1 MLCFQRYGYK
11 EVLLGKRGAGTLFGN
26 TTLRMLKVMIL
37 DAKSQP
43 LVAMNI
49 FITFESVA
57 WTNTLKR
64 NIADKQHG
72 LIGALLWDVH
82 NHSPALQTM
91 LPDPKEFYISVMLL
105 QCHSLD

>member
-1 MLCFQRYGYK
+1 M
-11 EVLLGKRGAGTLFGN
+11 VIKRSSWANEGLAHSLGN

-43 LVAMNI
+43 LVELNI

-57 WTNTLKR
+57 WTNILKR
-64 NIADKQHG
+64 NITDKQHG

-91 LPDPKEFYISVMLL
+91 LPDPKEFYISVRLL